1 MEDIRF
7 NLCQFFQINYS
18 MLKTLFSIIALVS
31 CSFVFGQQVSG
42 GHHHS
47 LALCPDGTLK
57 AFGDNSAGQLGIGN
71 HLRKILPEPVPN
83 FTDITAIEC
92 GQFFNLYL
100 KNDGTV
106 WGCGSVFYGQLGID
120 NLTPPNEPVMIN
132 GLTGIIAI
140 AAGENHSLF
149 LKNDSTVWACGINN
163 TGQLGIGNYINQK
176 VPAQIPNLTG
186 VKAIV
191 AGVHSSF
198 FIKNDGTVWACGKN
212 HIEDTE
218 RPTPE
223 LLSGLNGVIA
233 ISSGDWSTLFLK
245 NDSTVWYWGE
255 NTCGQ
260 AGIGKAGLVISPT
273 QVPNLN
279 GVKAI
284 STRDK
289 HCLFLKNDGTVW
301 ACGNNIY
308 GELGIGNNVSQ
319 FIPVQVKNLTGITSI
334 FAGSIYSLFVKNNS
348 SIWACGYNKNGQL
361 GLGNKINQTEPQYI
375 GEICAPP
382 DPPTVDMSNFPTS
395 VCLGSNLNVTPNISG
410 SNPVFTV
417 HVDNSIQV
425 NNPKAIT
432 KNSNAVFV
440 LNDNDAI
447 ARYGFDGKLTS
458 CYPNLNISGIKA
470 FAADDNSNVYLFNG
484 DGKIYKCDSTGTL
497 LNTQSV
503 LWQSTTANQLV
514 FTTPVD
520 PTSYPENLF
529 LIDAQRSS
537 GNLITGINT
546 FDNDLFSN
554 SNLYPSYPEPPATS
568 MSIDN
573 FYGNKRALLA
583 NPTNSTLH
591 SRILYPPSGITPDY
605 KNEYLVDSAATAGM
619 ALDFISAD
627 TLFSFFTVSSS
638 TTGVIGTGQSYLN
651 SDGSPTNYIDTSL
664 TSTIKPVTPVGIITT
679 PFGSAYQFWVAD
691 RGQNRILRVFG
702 ASYQITPKLPEGLWY
717 NSTTG
722 QIEGTP
728 VKATAPQTYQVK
740 ITTPYGTDSTLFTFG
755 VTNPTGLKNAAG
767 SGASEGEQKDGLTI
781 KYYDANNCEKLIDIA
796 DSLGG
801 TSPGYT
807 KISQTV
813 YPVVS
818 VIANDKLIRRATQI
832 NADNIDTLKVEVT
845 FYYTFDDIELYK
857 QSTGSS
863 ISNDTVAGT
872 MQMAVLQM
880 HELPNGGREPI
891 IHSPITAKWI
901 SADKNWKAVVPV
913 TKFSEFYA
921 GDTTTIQ
928 NFDCTNDSSI
938 SLTVSNNFYVWNYD
952 TLFTS
957 KVYIDTLVNAT
968 GCDSVV
974 TLDLTLKPN
983 GISEY
988 NLASGILVYPN
999 PSNGTFNI
1007 RFENNDDQ
1015 IRSIRVTNLMG
1026 QQVYQTTLTSSSAI
1040 DLSNQSNGVYFISIE
1055 AKDGLPIVFRVIKM

>member
-1 MEDIRF
+1 
-7 NLCQFFQINYS
+7 

-31 CSFVFGQQVSG
+31 CSVVFGQQVSAG
-42 GHHHS
+42 GNHS
-47 LALCPDGTLK
+47 VLLCPDGTLK
-57 AFGDNSAGQLGIGN
+57 AFGSNAHGQLGIGN
-71 HLRKILPEPVPN
+71 HLNKVLPEPVPN
-83 FTDITAIEC
+83 ITNVTAIEC
-92 GQFFNLYL
+92 GKHFSLYL

-106 WGCGSVFYGQLGID
+106 WGCGSNSDGELGLGNTRKQNVPVQL
-120 NLTPPNEPVMIN
+120 N
-132 GLTGIIAI
+132 GLTNIIAV
-140 AAGENHSLF
+140 AAGGYHSLF
-149 LKNDSTVWACGINN
+149 LKNDGTVWTCGENRS
-163 TGQLGIGNYINQK
+163 GQLGIGNFNTQT
-176 VPAQIPNLTG
+176 VPVKIPNLTG
-186 VKAIV
+186 VKAI
-191 AGVHSSF
+191 A
-198 FIKNDGTVWACGKN
+198 
-212 HIEDTE
+212 
-218 RPTPE
+218 
-223 LLSGLNGVIA
+223 
-233 ISSGDWSTLFLK
+233 
-245 NDSTVWYWGE
+245 
-255 NTCGQ
+255 
-260 AGIGKAGLVISPT
+260 AGIRHS
-273 QVPNLN
+273 
-279 GVKAI
+279 
-284 STRDK
+284 
-289 HCLFLKNDGTVW
+289 LFLKNDGTVW
-301 ACGNNIY
+301 VCGSNYLDIPVTDDEFPIDTPRLFTGLNGVIAMSSGYSFALFLKSDSTVWFWGSNSHGAAGTEVSELVFKPIQVRNLTGVKAISAGESHCLYLKSDGTVWGTGNNKA
-308 GELGIGNNVSQ
+308 GELGVGNAKTQYV
-319 FIPVQVKNLTGITSI
+319 PVQVKNLTGITSI
-334 FAGSIYSLFVKNNS
+334 SGGEDFSIFVKNDS
-348 SIWACGYNKNGQL
+348 GVWGCGSYISRGEVK
-361 GLGNKINQTEPQYI
+361 YI
-375 GEICAPP
+375 GTLCAPP
-382 DPPTVDMSNFPTS
+382 APPKVDMSNFPTS

-410 SNPVFTV
+410 SNPVYTV
-417 HVDNSIQV
+417 HVDNGIQV

-432 KNSNAVFV
+432 KNSTAVFV

-447 ARYGFDGKLTS
+447 ARYGFDGKLIS
-458 CYPNLNISGIKA
+458 SYPNLNISGIKA
-470 FAADDNSNVYLFNG
+470 FAADESNNVYLFNG

-497 LNTQSV
+497 LNAQSV
-503 LWQSTTANQLV
+503 LWQSTSANQLV
-514 FTTPVD
+514 FTTPVN

-546 FDNDLFSN
+546 FDSDIFSN

-591 SRILYPPSGITPDY
+591 SRILYPPSGTTPDY

-627 TLFSFFTVSSS
+627 TVFNFFTVSSS
-638 TTGVIGTGQSYLN
+638 TTGVIGTGASYLN
-651 SDGSPTNYIDTSL
+651 SDGSKTNFIDTSL
-664 TSTIKPVTPVGIITT
+664 TSIIKPVTPVGVITT

-691 RGQNRILRVFG
+691 RGKNRILRVFG
-702 ASYQITPKLPEGLWY
+702 ASYQITPKLPEGLSY

-728 VKATAPQTYQVK
+728 VQATAPQTYQVK
-740 ITTPYGTDSTLFTFG
+740 ITTPYGTDSALFTFG

-921 GDTTTIQ
+921 GDTTAIQ
-928 NFDCTNDSSI
+928 NFDCTNDSSV
-938 SLTVSNNFYVWNYD
+938 SLTVNNSFYVWNYD

-957 KVYIDTLVNAT
+957 KVYTDTLINAT

>member
-1 MEDIRF
+1 
-7 NLCQFFQINYS
+7 
-18 MLKTLFSIIALVS
+18 MLKTFFSIIALLS
-31 CSFVFGQQVSG
+31 CSVVFGQQVG
-42 GHHHS
+42 AGAQHS
-47 LALCPDGTLK
+47 FFLCPDGTLK
-57 AFGDNSAGQLGIGN
+57 AFGDNSDGQLGIGN
-71 HLRKILPEPVPN
+71 NLDKTLPEPVQN
-83 FTDITAIEC
+83 FTNITAVDC
-92 GQFFNLYL
+92 GPHSTLYL

-106 WGCGSVFYGQLGID
+106 WVSGLNNYGQLGIG
-120 NLTPPNEPVMIN
+120 NTPTQNVPVQLN
-132 GLTGIIAI
+132 GLSGIIAI
-140 AAGENHSLF
+140 AAGEYHS
-149 LKNDSTVWACGINN
+149 
-163 TGQLGIGNYINQK
+163 
-176 VPAQIPNLTG
+176 
-186 VKAIV
+186 
-191 AGVHSSF
+191 
-198 FIKNDGTVWACGKN
+198 
-212 HIEDTE
+212 
-218 RPTPE
+218 
-223 LLSGLNGVIA
+223 
-233 ISSGDWSTLFLK
+233 
-245 NDSTVWYWGE
+245 
-255 NTCGQ
+255 
-260 AGIGKAGLVISPT
+260 
-273 QVPNLN
+273 
-279 GVKAI
+279 
-284 STRDK
+284 
-289 HCLFLKNDGTVW
+289 LFLKNDGTVW
-301 ACGNNIY
+301 ACGENRSGQLGISNDIDQNVPVQIPNLTGVKAIAAGEESSLFLKNDGTVWACGGNYWESPVLHADSSRRKPVLLSGFNGVMAISAGRDFALFLKNDSTVWAWGNNYYGRAGGGKQSRFYYPTRVENLTGVKAIATGAWHSFFLKNDGTVWGAGY
-308 GELGIGNNVSQ
+308 NKGGELGVGNTKTQYV
-319 FIPVQVKNLTGITSI
+319 PVQVKNLTGITSI
-334 FAGSIYSLFVKNNS
+334 SAGLFHSFFVKNNS
-348 SIWACGYNKNGQL
+348 SVFGCGFNNRSQL
-361 GLGNKINQTEPQYI
+361 GLGNRKGQIEPKYI
-375 GEICAPP
+375 GEIC
-382 DPPTVDMSNFPTS
+382 DPPIPPKVDMSDFPTS

-410 SNPVFTV
+410 SNPVYTV
-417 HVDNSIQV
+417 HVDNGIQV

-447 ARYGFDGKLTS
+447 ARYGFDGKLIS
-458 CYPNLNISGIKA
+458 SYPNLSISGIKA
-470 FAADDNSNVYLFNG
+470 FAADESNNVYLFNG

-497 LNTQSV
+497 LNAQSV
-503 LWQSTTANQLV
+503 LWQSTSANQLV
-514 FTTPVD
+514 FTTPVN

-546 FDNDLFSN
+546 FDSDIFSN

-591 SRILYPPSGITPDY
+591 SRILYPPSGTTPDY

-627 TLFSFFTVSSS
+627 TIFNFFTVSSS
-638 TTGVIGTGQSYLN
+638 TTGVIGTGANYLN
-651 SDGSPTNYIDTSL
+651 SDGNKTNFIDTSL
-664 TSTIKPVTPVGIITT
+664 TSIIKPVTPVGVITT
-679 PFGSAYQFWVAD
+679 PFGSTYQYWVAD
-691 RGQNRILRVFG
+691 RGKNKILRVFG
-702 ASYQITPKLPEGLWY
+702 ASYQITPQLPEGLWY

-767 SGASEGEQKDGLTI
+767 SSASEGEQKDGLTI

-921 GDTTTIQ
+921 GDTTAIQ
-928 NFDCTNDSSI
+928 NFDCTNDSSV
-938 SLTVSNNFYVWNYD
+938 SLTVNNSFYVWNYD

-957 KVYIDTLVNAT
+957 KVYTDTLINAT

-988 NLASGILVYPN
+988 TLASGILVYPN